1 LANARGTNRKNDPV
15 VDALKDLLIVQLAL
29 ARVPGH
35 TIRKIARCDM
45 ARVTQLTR
53 HLKGRTRGGSAD
65 D

>member
-1 LANARGTNRKNDPV
+1 MTRRRGTNRKTDPV

-53 HLKGRTRGGSAD
+53 HLKGRKGRGSAEE
-65 D
+65 

>member
-1 LANARGTNRKNDPV
+1 MAKTRGTNRKNDPV

-35 TIRKIARCDM
+35 AIRKVARCDM

-53 HLKGRTRGGSAD
+53 HLKGRMRSGGAEE
-65 D
+65 

>member
-1 LANARGTNRKNDPV
+1 LAKTRGTNRKNDPV

-35 TIRKIARCDM
+35 TIRKVARCDM

-53 HLKGRTRGGSAD
+53 HLKGRMRRDGAEE
-65 D
+65 